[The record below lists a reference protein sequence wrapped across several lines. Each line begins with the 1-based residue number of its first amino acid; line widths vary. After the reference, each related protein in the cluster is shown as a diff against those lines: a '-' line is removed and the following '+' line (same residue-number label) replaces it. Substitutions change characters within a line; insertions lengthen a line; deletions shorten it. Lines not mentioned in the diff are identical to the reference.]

1 MAADDRKFITLTD
14 YLHEPVIH
22 YDRDCK
28 RTYLNPAAISLIG
41 EPAKDL
47 QGKTPSSL
55 RPSSVA
61 LQHYQER
68 ILGVIETGTDTEFDF
83 FLDRLPDGPN
93 VHTKVLRIRAVPEL
107 DSEGNVIGVLA
118 IAHDITALKLSEKR
132 LRALI
137 ENHPDHITRFDQ
149 HARYSYVSPSFT
161 ALFGIEESAL
171 LGKTLLECDQIA
183 TAAEREKIH
192 HAILQTLAQE
202 TSCTVESH
210 WPDDRIIE
218 LRLVQEKDAIGEV
231 SGVLC
236 ILRDITQQKHSEK
249 ALLTLNR
256 SLRLLSSANQMLIH
270 AENEQQLL
278 NDICQLV
285 IEYGGYALS
294 WVGYPEHGTYQPLRI
309 AAIAGKPQTH
319 KKTIALEQQTP
330 EISLAVKA
338 FQTGRVEIIQDYPSA
353 ARLSSLGEIA
363 SREGLLSCIALP
375 LLVTKQKVAK
385 QKVAKQAIGVLTI
398 YASRT
403 HAFSDEEV
411 TLLQELANDL
421 AFGIQSLRIKAEHR
435 EAEKKLEYLAHHDP
449 LTGLPNRLLLR
460 KRFEQFIQQSNKRD
474 HGIAMLFL
482 DMDNFKEIND
492 SFGHA
497 TGDALLIAVVW
508 RLERLLTEACILSRE
523 GGDEFVLLINN
534 TQASEIVAHTAQQIL
549 NAMQEPFEV
558 SGNTLHA
565 SFSIGISLYPTD
577 GKDFETLRK
586 NADAALYL
594 AKDCGRNTYRFFVT
608 QMNADAQK
616 RMRIQTDLHTALKN
630 NEFLLHYQPQIRLCD
645 GRISGIE
652 ALIRWQNADGQML
665 PPCEFIPIAEQSGL
679 IIQMGEWVLREA
691 CRQLAAWHQQ
701 GQTRLVV
708 AVNLSSHQFRHG
720 NIVETI
726 SAALH
731 DFGLPPEC
739 LELEL
744 TESILIQDTES
755 VINILHTLKH
765 IGVKLAIDDF
775 GTGYSSLSYLKQLSV
790 DKLKIDKSF
799 IRDLHQDKDSAEIV
813 RAIIQLGHILQ
824 LTVVAEGVET
834 QEQLAFLTHCQCDQI
849 QGYLFSRP
857 VAAEN
862 IPEILARVGMRV

>member
-28 RTYLNPAAISLIG
+28 RTYLNPAAIKLIG

-47 QGKTPSSL
+47 EGKTPSSL
-55 RPSSVA
+55 RPSSLA
-61 LQHYQER
+61 LQHYQEKIR
-68 ILGVIETGTDTEFDF
+68 SVIETGLDIEFDF

-107 DSEGNVIGVLA
+107 DSDGTVVGVLA

-161 ALFGIEESAL
+161 ALSGIEESTL
-171 LGKTLLECDQIA
+171 LGKTLLECEQIA

-192 HAILQTLAQE
+192 HAILQTLAHE

-210 WPDDRIIE
+210 WPHDRVIE
-218 LRLVQEKDAIGEV
+218 LRLVQEKDAIGEI

-249 ALLTLNR
+249 TLLTLNR
-256 SLRLLSSANQMLIH
+256 SLRLLSSCNQTLIH

-278 NDICQLV
+278 NDVCQLV
-285 IEYGGYALS
+285 IESGGYPLA
-294 WVGYPEHGTYQPLRI
+294 WVGYPDHGSYQPLRI
-309 AAIAGKPQTH
+309 AAIAGEGLTNS
-319 KKTIALEQQTP
+319 TTVALEQKTP

-338 FQTGRVEIIQDYPSA
+338 FQSGRVEIIQDYPNA
-353 ARLSSLGEIA
+353 ALLNNLGEMA

-375 LLVTKQKVAK
+375 LKVTKKT
-385 QKVAKQAIGVLTI
+385 IGVITI

-403 HAFSDEEV
+403 HAFSNEEV
-411 TLLQELANDL
+411 TLLDELANDL
-421 AFGIQSLRIKAEHR
+421 AFGIQSLRIRAEHR
-435 EAEKKLEYLAHHDP
+435 EAETKLEYLAHHDP

-460 KRFEQFIQQSNKRD
+460 KSFEQCIHQANKRD
-474 HGIAMLFL
+474 YGLAMLFL

-497 TGDALLIAVVW
+497 IGDALLIAVVR
-508 RLERLLTEACILSRE
+508 RLKSILSDACILSRE

-534 TQASEIVAHTAQQIL
+534 TQASDIPTQTAQQIL

-565 SFSIGISLYPTD
+565 SFSIGISLYPND

-594 AKDCGRNTYRFFVT
+594 AKDCGRNTYRFFVS

-731 DFGLPPEC
+731 DFGLQPQC

-755 VINILHTLKH
+755 VISTLHTLKQ

-862 IPEILARVGMRV
+862 ILEILARVGMRV

>member
-1 MAADDRKFITLTD
+1 MAADDRKFIMLTD
-14 YLHEPVIH
+14 FLHEPVIH

-28 RTYLNPAAISLIG
+28 RTYLNPAALKLIG

-47 QGKTPSSL
+47 EGKTPSSL
-55 RPSSVA
+55 RPSSLA

-68 ILGVIETGTDTEFDF
+68 IRAVIETGIEAEFDF

-93 VHTKVLRIRAVPEL
+93 VHTKVLRIHAVPEL
-107 DSEGNVIGVLA
+107 DTEGNVVGALA

-137 ENHPDHITRFDQ
+137 ENHPDHITRFDLQ
-149 HARYSYVSPSFT
+149 TRFSYVSPSVT
-161 ALFGIEESAL
+161 ALFGMDESTL
-171 LGKTLLECDQIA
+171 LGKTLLECEQIA
-183 TAAEREKIH
+183 TTAECEKIH
-192 HAILQTLAQE
+192 QAIGQTLQQE
-202 TSCTVESH
+202 TACTLESQ
-210 WPDDRIIE
+210 WPNDRVIE

-236 ILRDITQQKHSEK
+236 ILRDITQQKRSEK
-249 ALLTLNR
+249 TLLTLNR
-256 SLRLLSSANQMLIH
+256 SLRLLSSCNQTLIH
-270 AENEQQLL
+270 AANEQQLL
-278 NDICQLV
+278 NDICHLV
-285 IEYGGYALS
+285 IESGGYRLA
-294 WVGYPEHGTYQPLRI
+294 WVGYPEQGSYQPLRI
-309 AAIAGKPQTH
+309 AAMAGERLTNTQTI
-319 KKTIALEQQTP
+319 TLEQQTP

-338 FQTGRVEIIQDYPSA
+338 FQSGRVQIIQDYPNA
-353 ARLSSLGEIA
+353 ALLNSLGEMA
-363 SREGLLSCIALP
+363 SQEGLLSCIALP
-375 LLVTKQKVAK
+375 LQVAIQKNQKQKAAK
-385 QKVAKQAIGVLTI
+385 QTIGVITT

-403 HAFSDEEV
+403 HAFSPEEV
-411 TLLQELANDL
+411 TLLDELANDL
-421 AFGIQSLRIKAEHR
+421 AFGIQSLRIRAEHR
-435 EAEKKLEYLAHHDP
+435 DAETKLEYLAHHDP

-460 KRFEQFIQQSNKRD
+460 KRFEQFIQHANKREY
-474 HGIAMLFL
+474 GLAMLFL

-497 TGDALLIAVVW
+497 IGDALLIAVVG
-508 RLERLLTEACILSRE
+508 RLQRMLSEACILSRE

-534 TQASEIVAHTAQQIL
+534 TQAAETVAHTAQQIL
-549 NAMQEPFEV
+549 TAMQEPFEV

-565 SFSIGISLYPTD
+565 SFSIGISLYPDD

-594 AKDCGRNTYRFFVT
+594 AKDCGRNTYRFFVS

-630 NEFLLHYQPQIRLCD
+630 DEFLLHYQPQIRLCD

-652 ALIRWQNADGQML
+652 ALIRWQNADGKML
-665 PPCEFIPIAEQSGL
+665 PPAEFIPIAEQSGL
-679 IIQMGEWVLREA
+679 IIQMGQWVLREA
-691 CRQLAAWHQQ
+691 CRQLAAWHKQ
-701 GQTRLVV
+701 GHTHLVV

-726 SAALH
+726 RSALH
-731 DFGLPPEC
+731 DFGLPPRS

-755 VINILHTLKH
+755 VISTLHTLKQ

-834 QEQLAFLTHCQCDQI
+834 EQQLSFLTHCHCDQI

>member
-1 MAADDRKFITLTD
+1 MSTDDRKFIMLTD

-28 RTYLNPAAISLIG
+28 RTYLNPAAITLIG
-41 EPAKDL
+41 EPSKNL
-47 QGKTPSSL
+47 EGKTPSSL

-61 LQHYQER
+61 LQHYQEKIR
-68 ILGVIETGTDTEFDF
+68 GVIDTGLEAEFDF

-93 VHTKVLRIRAVPEL
+93 VHTKVLRIHAVPEL
-107 DSEGNVIGVLA
+107 DSAGKVVGALA

-137 ENHPDHITRFDQ
+137 ENHPDHIIRFDLQ
-149 HARYSYVSPSFT
+149 ARCSFVSPSFT
-161 ALFGIEESAL
+161 ASFGLEAADMLER
-171 LGKTLLECDQIA
+171 TLLDCDRVA
-183 TAAEREKIH
+183 TAAAREKIH
-192 HAILQTLAQE
+192 QAIWQTLQQE
-202 TSCTVESH
+202 TSCTLETD
-210 WPDDRIIE
+210 WPEDRIIE

-256 SLRLLSSANQMLIH
+256 SLRLLSSCNQTLIH
-270 AENEQQLL
+270 ATNEQQLI

-285 IEYGGYALS
+285 IDSGGYRLS
-294 WVGYPEHGTYQPLRI
+294 WVGYPDHGSYQPLRM
-309 AAIAGKPQTH
+309 AAMAGARLTG
-319 KKTIALEQQTP
+319 TIALEQQTP

-338 FQTGRVEIIQDYPSA
+338 FQSGRVQIIQDYPNA
-353 ARLSSLGEIA
+353 ALLSSLGDMA
-363 SREGLLSCIALP
+363 SQEGLLACIALP
-375 LLVTKQKVAK
+375 LKVAK
-385 QKVAKQAIGVLTI
+385 QTLGVMTI
-398 YASRT
+398 YAAHT
-403 HAFSDEEV
+403 HAFSADEV
-411 TLLQELANDL
+411 TLLDELANDL
-421 AFGIQSLRIKAEHR
+421 AFGIQSLRIRAEHR
-435 EAEKKLEYLAHHDP
+435 DAETKLEYLAHHDP
-449 LTGLPNRLLLR
+449 LTGLTNRLLLR
-460 KRFEQFIQQSNKRD
+460 KRFEQFIQQANQRD
-474 HGIAMLFL
+474 YGLAMLFL

-497 TGDALLIAVVW
+497 TGDALLIEVVR
-508 RLERLLTEACILSRE
+508 RLQRLLSEACILSRE

-534 TQASEIVAHTAQQIL
+534 TQASEIVTHTAQQIL
-549 NAMQEPFEV
+549 EAMQEPFEV
-558 SGNTLHA
+558 SNNTLHA
-565 SFSIGISLYPTD
+565 SFSIGISLYPND

-594 AKDCGRNTYRFFVT
+594 AKDCGRNTYRFFVS

-645 GRISGIE
+645 GRMSGIE

-665 PPCEFIPIAEQSGL
+665 SPAEFIPIAEQSGL
-679 IIQMGEWVLREA
+679 IIPMGQWVLREA

-701 GQTRLVV
+701 GHTHLVV

-720 NIVETI
+720 NIVDTI
-726 SAALH
+726 RSALH
-731 DFGLPPEC
+731 EFNLPPKS

-755 VINILHTLKH
+755 VINTLHTLKH

-799 IRDLHQDKDSAEIV
+799 ISDLHKDQDSAEIV

-834 QEQLAFLTHCQCDQI
+834 EQQLAFLTHCHCDQI
-849 QGYLFSRP
+849 QGYLLSRP

-862 IPEILARVGMRV
+862 IPEILARIGVSG

>member
-1 MAADDRKFITLTD
+1 MAADDRKFIMLTD
-14 YLHEPVIH
+14 FLHEPVIH

-28 RTYLNPAAISLIG
+28 RTYLNPAALKLIG

-47 QGKTPSSL
+47 EGKTPSSL
-55 RPSSVA
+55 RPSSIA
-61 LQHYQER
+61 LQHYQEKIR
-68 ILGVIETGTDTEFDF
+68 GVIETGVDVEFDF

-107 DSEGNVIGVLA
+107 DSDGNVVGALA

-149 HARYSYVSPSFT
+149 HARFSYVSPSFT
-161 ALFGIEESAL
+161 ALFGMEESSL
-171 LGKTLLECDQIA
+171 LGNTLLECEQIA

-192 HAILQTLAQE
+192 HAILQTLEQE
-202 TSCTVESH
+202 TSFTVESH
-210 WPDDRIIE
+210 WPHDRVIE
-218 LRLVQEKDAIGEV
+218 LRLVQEKDAIGEI

-236 ILRDITQQKHSEK
+236 ILRDITQQKRSEK
-249 ALLTLNR
+249 TLLTLNR
-256 SLRLLSSANQMLIH
+256 SLRLLSRCNQTLIH

-278 NDICQLV
+278 NDVCDLV
-285 IEYGGYALS
+285 IESGGYPLA
-294 WVGYPEHGTYQPLRI
+294 WVGYPDHGTYKPLRI
-309 AAIAGKPQTH
+309 AALAGEALTNS
-319 KKTIALEQQTP
+319 KTIALEQQTP

-338 FQTGRVEIIQDYPSA
+338 FQSGRVEIIQDYPA
-353 ARLSSLGEIA
+353 AALLNNLGNMA

-375 LLVTKQKVAK
+375 LKVAK
-385 QKVAKQAIGVLTI
+385 KTIGVITI
-398 YASRT
+398 YASQT
-403 HAFSDEEV
+403 HAFSNDEV
-411 TLLQELANDL
+411 SLLDELANDL
-421 AFGIQSLRIKAEHR
+421 AFGIQSLRIRAEHR
-435 EAEKKLEYLAHHDP
+435 NAETKLEYLAHHDP

-460 KRFEQFIQQSNKRD
+460 KRFDQFIQHANKRD
-474 HGIAMLFL
+474 YGLAMLFL

-497 TGDALLIAVVW
+497 TGDALLIAVVG
-508 RLERLLTEACILSRE
+508 RLQSMLSEACILSRE

-534 TQASEIVAHTAQQIL
+534 TQAADAVAHTAQQIL
-549 NAMQEPFEV
+549 IAMQEPFEV

-565 SFSIGISLYPTD
+565 SFSIGISLYPDD

-594 AKDCGRNTYRFFVT
+594 AKDCGRNTYRFFIS

-630 NEFLLHYQPQIRLCD
+630 DEFLLHYQPQIRLRD

-665 PPCEFIPIAEQSGL
+665 PPAEFIPIAEQSGL
-679 IIQMGEWVLREA
+679 IIQMGQWVLREA

-701 GQTRLVV
+701 GHTHLVV

-720 NIVETI
+720 NIVDTI

-834 QEQLAFLTHCQCDQI
+834 EQQLSFLTHCQCDQI

-857 VAAEN
+857 VGAEH

>member
-1 MAADDRKFITLTD
+1 MAADDRKFIMLTD
-14 YLHEPVIH
+14 FLHEPVIH
-22 YDRDCK
+22 YDLDCK
-28 RTYLNPAAISLIG
+28 RTYLNPAAINLIG

-47 QGKTPSSL
+47 EGKTPSSL
-55 RPSSVA
+55 RPTSFA
-61 LQHYQER
+61 LQDYQEKIR
-68 ILGVIETGTDTEFDF
+68 SVIETGMHVEFDF

-93 VHTKVLRIRAVPEL
+93 VHTKVLRINAVPEL
-107 DSEGNVIGVLA
+107 DSDGKVVGALA
-118 IAHDITALKLSEKR
+118 IAHDITALKLSKKR
-132 LRALI
+132 LSALI

-149 HARYSYVSPSFT
+149 QARYSYVSPSFT
-161 ALFGIEESAL
+161 SLFGIEESTL

-183 TAAEREKIH
+183 TATEREKIH
-192 HAILQTLAQE
+192 HAILQTLQQE
-202 TSCTVESH
+202 ASSTVESL
-210 WPDDRIIE
+210 WPNDRVIE
-218 LRLVQEKDAIGEV
+218 LRLVQEKDAIGEI

-249 ALLTLNR
+249 SLLTLNR
-256 SLRLLSSANQMLIH
+256 SLRLLSNCNQALIH

-278 NDICQLV
+278 NDICHLV
-285 IEYGGYALS
+285 IESGGYQLS

-309 AAIAGKPQTH
+309 AAIAGEGLT
-319 KKTIALEQQTP
+319 KTIALEQQTP

-338 FQTGRVEIIQDYPSA
+338 FQKGRVEIIQDYPSA

-363 SREGLLSCIALP
+363 SQEGLLSCIALP
-375 LLVTKQKVAK
+375 LKVAK
-385 QKVAKQAIGVLTI
+385 QIIGVLTI

-403 HAFSDEEV
+403 HAFSTEEV
-411 TLLQELANDL
+411 TLLNELANDV
-421 AFGIQSLRIKAEHR
+421 AFGIQSLRIRAEHR
-435 EAEKKLEYLAHHDP
+435 DAETKLEYLAHHDP

-460 KRFEQFIQQSNKRD
+460 KRFEHFIHHANKREY
-474 HGIAMLFL
+474 GLAMLFL

-497 TGDALLIAVVW
+497 TGDALLVEVVR
-508 RLERLLTEACILSRE
+508 RLERLLSETCILSRE
-523 GGDEFVLLINN
+523 GGDEFLLLINN
-534 TQASEIVAHTAQQIL
+534 TRSSDSVNQTAQQIL
-549 NAMQEPFEV
+549 EAMQEPFEV

-565 SFSIGISLYPTD
+565 SFSIGISLYPND
-577 GKDFETLRK
+577 GKDFDTLRK

-594 AKDCGRNTYRFFVT
+594 AKDCGRNTYRFFVA

-652 ALIRWQNADGQML
+652 ALIRWKSAEGQML
-665 PPCEFIPIAEQSGL
+665 PPSDFIPIAEQSGL
-679 IIQMGEWVLREA
+679 IIQMGQWVLREA
-691 CRQLAAWHQQ
+691 CRQLAEWHQQ
-701 GQTRLVV
+701 GQTHLVV
-708 AVNLSSHQFRHG
+708 AVNLSSQQFRHG
-720 NIVETI
+720 DIVETI
-726 SAALH
+726 SSALN
-731 DFGLPPEC
+731 DFGLPPQC

-755 VINILHTLKH
+755 VISTLHTLKH
-765 IGVKLAIDDF
+765 IGIKLAIDDF

-799 IRDLHQDKDSAEIV
+799 IHDLHKDQDSAEIV

-834 QEQLAFLTHCQCDQI
+834 EEQLAFLTHSHCDEI
-849 QGYLFSRP
+849 QGYLLSRP

-862 IPEILARVGMRV
+862 IPEVLARIGKPV

>member
-1 MAADDRKFITLTD
+1 MAADDRKFIMLTD

-28 RTYLNPAAISLIG
+28 RTYLNPAALKLIG
-41 EPAKDL
+41 EPSSQNL
-47 QGKTPSSL
+47 EGKTPSSL
-55 RPSSVA
+55 RPSSLA
-61 LQHYQER
+61 LQHYQEK
-68 ILGVIETGTDTEFDF
+68 ICGVIETGVDVEFDF

-93 VHTKVLRIRAVPEL
+93 VHTKVLRIHAVPEL
-107 DSEGNVIGVLA
+107 DSEGGVVGALA

-149 HARYSYVSPSFT
+149 QARFSYVSPSFT
-161 ALFGIEESAL
+161 ALFGIEESTL
-171 LGKTLLECDQIA
+171 LGKPLLECEQIA
-183 TAAEREKIH
+183 TTAEREKIH
-192 HAILQTLAQE
+192 HAIWQTLQQE
-202 TSCTVESH
+202 TSCTLESQ
-210 WPDDRIIE
+210 WPNDRVIE

-256 SLRLLSSANQMLIH
+256 SLRLLSSCNQMLIH
-270 AENEQQLL
+270 AANEQQLL

-285 IEYGGYALS
+285 VESGGYRLS
-294 WVGYPEHGTYQPLRI
+294 WVGYPDQGTYQPLRI
-309 AAIAGKPQTH
+309 AAMAGEPVT
-319 KKTIALEQQTP
+319 KTIALEQQTP

-338 FQTGRVEIIQDYPSA
+338 FQSGRVQIIQDYPNA
-353 ARLSSLGEIA
+353 ALLNNLGEMA
-363 SREGLLSCIALP
+363 SQEGLLSCIALP
-375 LLVTKQKVAK
+375 LQVAK
-385 QKVAKQAIGVLTI
+385 KIIGVITI
-398 YASRT
+398 YASQT
-403 HAFSDEEV
+403 HAFSQDEV
-411 TLLQELANDL
+411 TLLDELANDL
-421 AFGIQSLRIKAEHR
+421 AFGIQSLRIRAEHR
-435 EAEKKLEYLAHHDP
+435 DAETKLEYLAHHDP

-460 KRFEQFIQQSNKRD
+460 KRFEQFIQHANKRD
-474 HGIAMLFL
+474 YGLAMLFL

-497 TGDALLIAVVW
+497 TGDALLIEVVR
-508 RLERLLTEACILSRE
+508 RLQSLLTEACILSRE

-534 TQASEIVAHTAQQIL
+534 TQGSEIAAHTAQQIL
-549 NAMQEPFEV
+549 TAMQEPFEV

-565 SFSIGISLYPTD
+565 SFSIGISLYPDD

-630 NEFLLHYQPQIRLCD
+630 NEFLLHYQPQIRLRD

-665 PPCEFIPIAEQSGL
+665 PPAEFIPIAEQSGL
-679 IIQMGEWVLREA
+679 IIQMGQWVLREA

-701 GQTRLVV
+701 GHTHLVV

-726 SAALH
+726 RSALN
-731 DFGLPPEC
+731 DFGLPPRS

-755 VINILHTLKH
+755 VISTLHTLKQ

-834 QEQLAFLTHCQCDQI
+834 EQQLSFLTHCHCDQI

>member
-14 YLHEPVIH
+14 FLHEPVIH

-28 RTYLNPAAISLIG
+28 RTYLNPAAIKLIG
-41 EPAKDL
+41 EPSKDL
-47 QGKTPSSL
+47 EGKTPSSL
-55 RPSSVA
+55 RPSSQA
-61 LQHYQER
+61 LQHYQEKIR
-68 ILGVIETGTDTEFDF
+68 GVIETGVDVEFDF

-93 VHTKVLRIRAVPEL
+93 VHAKVLRIRAVPEL
-107 DSEGNVIGVLA
+107 DSEGKVVGVLA
-118 IAHDITALKLSEKR
+118 IAHDVTALKLNKKR
-132 LRALI
+132 LTALI
-137 ENHPDHITRFDQ
+137 ENHPDHITRFDLQ
-149 HARYSYVSPSFT
+149 ARYSYVSPSFT
-161 ALFGIEESAL
+161 ALLGIEESTL
-171 LGKTLLECDQIA
+171 LGKTLPECEQIA

-192 HAILQTLAQE
+192 QAIWQTLQQQ
-202 TSCTVESH
+202 TSCTLESH
-210 WPDDRIIE
+210 WPDDRVIE
-218 LRLVQEKDAIGEV
+218 LRLVQEKDAIGEI

-249 ALLTLNR
+249 TLLTLNR
-256 SLRLLSSANQMLIH
+256 SLRLLSSCNQTLIH

-278 NDICQLV
+278 NDICKLV
-285 IEYGGYALS
+285 IESGGYRLS
-294 WVGYPEHGTYQPLRI
+294 WVGYAERGTYQPLRI
-309 AAIAGKPQTH
+309 AALAGAGLTNPE
-319 KKTIALEQQTP
+319 TIALEQQTP

-338 FQTGRVEIIQDYPSA
+338 FHSGRVEIIQDYPSA
-353 ARLSSLGEIA
+353 AALNNLGEMA

-375 LLVTKQKVAK
+375 LKVAK
-385 QKVAKQAIGVLTI
+385 KTIGVITI
-398 YASRT
+398 YASQT

-411 TLLQELANDL
+411 TLLDELANDL
-421 AFGIQSLRIKAEHR
+421 AFGIQSLRIRAEHR
-435 EAEKKLEYLAHHDP
+435 DAETKLEYLAHHDP

-460 KRFEQFIQQSNKRD
+460 QRFDQCIHQANKRD
-474 HGIAMLFL
+474 YGLAMLFL

-497 TGDALLIAVVW
+497 TGDALLVEVVR
-508 RLERLLTEACILSRE
+508 RLERVLSESCILSRE
-523 GGDEFVLLINN
+523 GGDEFLLLINN
-534 TQASEIVAHTAQQIL
+534 THGSEIVTQTAQQIL

-565 SFSIGISLYPTD
+565 SFSIGISLYPSD

-594 AKDCGRNTYRFFVT
+594 AKDCGRNTFRFFVA

-616 RMRIQTDLHTALKN
+616 RMRIQTDMHTALKN
-630 NEFLLHYQPQIRLCD
+630 NEFLLHYQPQIRVCD

-652 ALIRWQNADGQML
+652 ALIRWQNAEGKML
-665 PPCEFIPIAEQSGL
+665 SPCEFIPIAEQSGM
-679 IIQMGEWVLREA
+679 IIQMGQWVLREA
-691 CRQLAAWHQQ
+691 CRQLAVWHQQ
-701 GQTRLVV
+701 GHTQLVV

-731 DFGLPPEC
+731 DYGLPPQC

-755 VINILHTLKH
+755 VISTLHTLKH

-799 IRDLHQDKDSAEIV
+799 IRDLNQDKDSAEIV

-824 LTVVAEGVET
+824 LMVVAEGVET
-834 QEQLAFLTHCQCDQI
+834 EEQLVYLANSYCDEM

-857 VAAEN
+857 VAAEH
-862 IPEILARVGMRV
+862 IPELLARLGTTN

>member
-28 RTYLNPAAISLIG
+28 RTYLNPAAIKLIG

-47 QGKTPSSL
+47 EGKTPSSL
-55 RPSSVA
+55 RPSSQA
-61 LQHYQER
+61 LQHYQEKIR
-68 ILGVIETGTDTEFDF
+68 GVIETGQDVEFDF

-107 DSEGNVIGVLA
+107 DNDGKVVGVLA

-137 ENHPDHITRFDQ
+137 ENHPDHIVRFDQ
-149 HARYSYVSPSFT
+149 QARYSYVSPSFT
-161 ALFGIEESAL
+161 ALFGIEESML
-171 LGKTLLECDQIA
+171 LGKTLLECEQIA

-192 HAILQTLAQE
+192 HAILQTLQQE
-202 TSCTVESH
+202 APCTLESQ
-210 WPDDRIIE
+210 WPDDRVIE
-218 LRLVQEKDAIGEV
+218 LRLVREKDAIGEI

-249 ALLTLNR
+249 ALLRLNR
-256 SLRLLSSANQMLIH
+256 SLRLLSNCNQTLIH
-270 AENEQQLL
+270 ADNEQQLL

-285 IEYGGYALS
+285 IESGGYQLA
-294 WVGYPEHGTYQPLRI
+294 WVGYPDHGTYQPLRI
-309 AAIAGKPQTH
+309 AAMAGESLKNAE
-319 KKTIALEQQTP
+319 TIALEQQTP

-338 FQTGRVEIIQDYPSA
+338 FQNGRVEIIQDYPTA
-353 ARLSSLGEIA
+353 ARLSCLGEIA
-363 SREGLLSCIALP
+363 SQEGLLSCIALP
-375 LLVTKQKVAK
+375 LIVAK
-385 QKVAKQAIGVLTI
+385 QTIGVITI

-411 TLLQELANDL
+411 TLLDELANDL
-421 AFGIQSLRIKAEHR
+421 AFGIRSLRIRAEHR
-435 EAEKKLEYLAHHDP
+435 EAETKLEYLAHHDP

-460 KRFEQFIQQSNKRD
+460 KRFEQFIHHANKRKY
-474 HGIAMLFL
+474 GLAMLFL

-492 SFGHA
+492 SYGHA
-497 TGDALLIAVVW
+497 TGDALLVEVVR
-508 RLERLLTEACILSRE
+508 RLQNILSDVCILSRE
-523 GGDEFVLLINN
+523 GGDEFMLLIHN
-534 TQASEIVAHTAQQIL
+534 TQDSDIPTQTAQQIL

-565 SFSIGISLYPTD
+565 SFSIGISLYPND

-726 SAALH
+726 SSALH
-731 DFGLPPEC
+731 DFGLPPQC

-755 VINILHTLKH
+755 VISTLHTLKQ

-862 IPEILARVGMRV
+862 ILEILARVGMRV

>member
-28 RTYLNPAAISLIG
+28 RTYINPAAEKLIG
-41 EPAKDL
+41 EPSKDL

-55 RPSSVA
+55 RPSSLA

-68 ILGVIETGTDTEFDF
+68 IRGVIETGLEAEFDF

-93 VHTKVLRIRAVPEL
+93 VHTKVLRIHAVPEL
-107 DSEGNVIGVLA
+107 DSDDQVVGALA

-149 HARYSYVSPSFT
+149 HARFSYVSPSFT
-161 ALFGIEESAL
+161 ALFGLEEATL
-171 LGKTLLECDQIA
+171 LGKPLLECDQIA
-183 TAAEREKIH
+183 TTAERKKIH
-192 HAILQTLAQE
+192 HAILQTLEQE
-202 TSCTVESH
+202 TACTLESH
-210 WPDDRIIE
+210 WPHDRVIE

-256 SLRLLSSANQMLIH
+256 SLRLLSSCNQALIH
-270 AENEQQLL
+270 AANEQQLIQ
-278 NDICQLV
+278 DICQLV
-285 IEYGGYALS
+285 IESGGYRLS
-294 WVGYPEHGTYQPLRI
+294 WVGYPDHNSYQPLRI
-309 AAIAGKPQTH
+309 AAIASEPLANTN
-319 KKTIALEQQTP
+319 TIAIEQQTP
-330 EISLAVKA
+330 EFSLAVKA
-338 FQTGRVEIIQDYPSA
+338 FQNGCVEIIQDYPGA
-353 ARLSSLGEIA
+353 ARLSHLGEAA
-363 SREGLLSCIALP
+363 SQEGLLSCIALP
-375 LLVTKQKVAK
+375 LQIAK
-385 QKVAKQAIGVLTI
+385 QKMAKQTLGVITI
-398 YASRT
+398 YASHT
-403 HAFSDEEV
+403 HAFSEEEV
-411 TLLQELANDL
+411 TLLDELANDL
-421 AFGIQSLRIKAEHR
+421 AFGIQSLRIRAEHR
-435 EAEKKLEYLAHHDP
+435 EAQTKLEYLAHHDP

-460 KRFEQFIQQSNKRD
+460 KRFEQFIHQANKRD
-474 HGIAMLFL
+474 YGLAMLFL

-497 TGDALLIAVVW
+497 TGDALLIAVVG
-508 RLERLLTEACILSRE
+508 RLERLLSEACILSRE

-534 TQASEIVAHTAQQIL
+534 THGSEIATQAAQQIL

-558 SGNTLHA
+558 NGNTLHA
-565 SFSIGISLYPTD
+565 SFSIGISLYPGD
-577 GKDFETLRK
+577 GSDFETLRK

-630 NEFLLHYQPQIRLCD
+630 DEFLLHYQPQIRLCN

-652 ALIRWQNADGQML
+652 ALIRWKNANGQML
-665 PPCEFIPIAEQSGL
+665 PPAEFIPIAEQTGL
-679 IIQMGEWVLREA
+679 IIQMGQWVLREA
-691 CRQLAAWHQQ
+691 CRQLSAWHQQ
-701 GQTRLVV
+701 GHTRLVV

-726 SAALH
+726 SATLH
-731 DFGLPPEC
+731 DFGLPPQC

-755 VINILHTLKH
+755 VISTLHTLKH

-775 GTGYSSLSYLKQLSV
+775 GTGYSSLSYLKRLSV

-799 IRDLHQDKDSAEIV
+799 IRDLHKDQDSAEIV

-824 LTVVAEGVET
+824 LTVIAEGVET
-834 QEQLAFLTHCQCDQI
+834 EQQLAFLTDSHCDEI

-862 IPEILARVGMRV
+862 IPEILARIGMTA

>member
-1 MAADDRKFITLTD
+1 MAADDRKFVTLTD

-28 RTYLNPAAISLIG
+28 RTYLNPAAIKLIG
-41 EPAKDL
+41 EPSKDL

-68 ILGVIETGTDTEFDF
+68 IRGVIETGTDTEFDF

-93 VHTKVLRIRAVPEL
+93 VHSKVLRIRAVP
-107 DSEGNVIGVLA
+107 DVDTDGNIIGALA

-149 HARYSYVSPSFT
+149 KARYSYVSPSFT
-161 ALFGIEESAL
+161 ALFGIEQSTL

-183 TAAEREKIH
+183 TTTEREKIH
-192 HAILQTLAQE
+192 HMILQTLQQE
-202 TSCTVESH
+202 TACTIESC
-210 WPDDRIIE
+210 WPHDRVIE

-249 ALLTLNR
+249 VLLTLNR
-256 SLRLLSSANQMLIH
+256 SLRLLSRGNQTLIH

-285 IEYGGYALS
+285 IESGGYPLA
-294 WVGYPEHGTYQPLRI
+294 WVGYPVHDNDQPLRI
-309 AAIAGKPQTH
+309 AAMAGDSQS
-319 KKTIALEQQTP
+319 KTMALEQQTA

-338 FQTGRVEIIQDYPSA
+338 FQSGRVQIIQDYHNA
-353 ARLSSLGEIA
+353 AMVSNLAEMA
-363 SREGLLSCIALP
+363 HQEGLRSCIALP
-375 LLVTKQKVAK
+375 LQVVKQT
-385 QKVAKQAIGVLTI
+385 IGVITI

-403 HAFSDEEV
+403 HAFSEEEV
-411 TLLQELANDL
+411 TLLNELADDL
-421 AFGIQSLRIKAEHR
+421 AFGIQSLRIRVEHR
-435 EAEKKLEYLAHHDP
+435 DAEIKLDYLAHHDP

-460 KRFEQFIQQSNKRD
+460 KRFEQFKQHANKRD
-474 HGIAMLFL
+474 HGLAMLFM
-482 DMDNFKEIND
+482 DMDNFKEVND
-492 SFGHA
+492 SYGHA
-497 TGDALLIAVVW
+497 TGDALLIEVVR
-508 RLERLLTEACILSRE
+508 RLQDLQTEASILSRE
-523 GGDEFVLLINN
+523 GGDEFVLLISN
-534 TQASEIVAHTAQQIL
+534 TQGAETVAHTAQQIL
-549 NAMQEPFEV
+549 TAMQAPFEV
-558 SGNTLHA
+558 NDNTLHA
-565 SFSIGISLYPTD
+565 SFSIGISLYPDD

-594 AKDCGRNTYRFFVT
+594 AKDCGRNTYRFFVS
-608 QMNADAQK
+608 QMNTDAQK

-630 NEFLLHYQPQIRLCD
+630 DEFLLHYQPQIRLCD
-645 GRISGIE
+645 GRIIGIE
-652 ALIRWQNADGQML
+652 ALIRWKNGNGQML
-665 PPCEFIPIAEQSGL
+665 PPSEFIPIAEKSGL
-679 IIQMGEWVLREA
+679 IIQIGQWVLREA
-691 CRQLAAWHQQ
+691 CRQLAVWHQQ
-701 GQTRLVV
+701 GYTHQVV
-708 AVNLSSHQFRHG
+708 AVNLSSQQFRHG

-731 DFGLPPEC
+731 EFGLPPKC

-744 TESILIQDTES
+744 TESLLIQDTES
-755 VINILHTLKH
+755 VISTLHMLKQV
-765 IGVKLAIDDF
+765 GVKLAIDDF

-834 QEQLAFLTHCQCDQI
+834 EQQLSFLSQCQCDQI

-857 VAAEN
+857 LGAEN
-862 IPEILARVGMRV
+862 IPDLLSRTGGPG

>member
-1 MAADDRKFITLTD
+1 MTADDRKFIMLTD

-28 RTYLNPAAISLIG
+28 RTYLNPAAIKLIG
-41 EPAKDL
+41 EPSKQL
-47 QGKTPSSL
+47 EGKTPSSL
-55 RPSSVA
+55 RPSSLA
-61 LQHYQER
+61 LQHYQEK
-68 ILGVIETGTDTEFDF
+68 ILGVIHTGLEAEFDF

-93 VHTKVLRIRAVPEL
+93 VHTKVLRIHAVPEL
-107 DSEGNVIGVLA
+107 DSEGNVVGALA

-137 ENHPDHITRFDQ
+137 ENHPDHIIRFDLQ
-149 HARYSYVSPSFT
+149 ARCSFVSPSFT
-161 ALFGIEESAL
+161 ASFGLETAAMLER
-171 LGKTLLECDQIA
+171 TLLDCDQVA
-183 TAAEREKIH
+183 TAAAREKIH
-192 HAILQTLAQE
+192 QAIWQTLQQE
-202 TSCTVESH
+202 TSCTLETD
-210 WPDDRIIE
+210 WPEDRIIE

-236 ILRDITQQKHSEK
+236 ILRDITQQKRSEQ

-256 SLRLLSSANQMLIH
+256 SLRLLSSCNQTLIH
-270 AENEQQLL
+270 AVNEQQLI

-285 IEYGGYALS
+285 IESGGYRLS
-294 WVGYPEHGTYQPLRI
+294 WVGYPDNGSYQPLRM
-309 AAIAGKPQTH
+309 AAMAGARVTG
-319 KKTIALEQQTP
+319 TIALEQQTP

-338 FQTGRVEIIQDYPSA
+338 FQTGRVQIIQDYPNA
-353 ARLSSLGEIA
+353 ALLNSLGEMA
-363 SREGLLSCIALP
+363 SQEGLLACIALP
-375 LLVTKQKVAK
+375 LKVAK
-385 QKVAKQAIGVLTI
+385 QTLGVMTI
-398 YASRT
+398 YAAHT
-403 HAFSDEEV
+403 HAFSADEV
-411 TLLQELANDL
+411 TLLDELANDL
-421 AFGIQSLRIKAEHR
+421 AFGIQSLRIRAEHR
-435 EAEKKLEYLAHHDP
+435 ESETKLEYLAHHDP

-460 KRFEQFIQQSNKRD
+460 KRFEQFIQQANQRD
-474 HGIAMLFL
+474 YGLAMLFL

-497 TGDALLIAVVW
+497 TGDALLIEVVR
-508 RLERLLTEACILSRE
+508 RLQHLLSQACILSRE

-534 TQASEIVAHTAQQIL
+534 THGPESVTHSAQQIL

-565 SFSIGISLYPTD
+565 SFSIGISLYPDD

-586 NADAALYL
+586 NSDAALYL
-594 AKDCGRNTYRFFVT
+594 AKDCGRNTYRFFVS
-608 QMNADAQK
+608 QMNSDAQK

-630 NEFLLHYQPQIRLCD
+630 NEFLLHYQPQICLCD

-652 ALIRWQNADGQML
+652 ALIRWKNTDGQML
-665 PPCEFIPIAEQSGL
+665 SPAEFIPIAEQSGL
-679 IIQMGEWVLREA
+679 IIPMGQWVLREA

-701 GQTRLVV
+701 GHTHLTV
-708 AVNLSSHQFRHG
+708 AVNLSSQQFRHG

-726 SAALH
+726 QSALH
-731 DFGLPPEC
+731 DFSLPPQS

-744 TESILIQDTES
+744 TESLLIQDTES
-755 VINILHTLKH
+755 VISTLHILKH

-799 IRDLHQDKDSAEIV
+799 ISDLHTDQDSAEIV

-834 QEQLAFLTHCQCDQI
+834 EQQLAFLSHAHCDQI

-862 IPEILARVGMRV
+862 IPEILARVGITG

>member
-1 MAADDRKFITLTD
+1 MTADDRKFIMLTD

-22 YDRDCK
+22 YDKDCK
-28 RTYLNPAAISLIG
+28 RTYLNPAALKLIG
-41 EPAKDL
+41 EPSQNL
-47 QGKTPSSL
+47 EGKTPSSL
-55 RPSSVA
+55 RPGSLA

-68 ILGVIETGTDTEFDF
+68 IRDVIATGVEAEFDF

-93 VHTKVLRIRAVPEL
+93 VHTKVLRIHAVPEL
-107 DSEGNVIGVLA
+107 DHDGNVVGALA
-118 IAHDITALKLSEKR
+118 IAHDITAFKLSEKR

-137 ENHPDHITRFDQ
+137 ENHPDHIARFDQ
-149 HARYSYVSPSFT
+149 HARCSYVSPSFT
-161 ALFGIEESAL
+161 TLFGIEESTL
-171 LGKTLLECDQIA
+171 LGKTLPECELIA
-183 TAAEREKIH
+183 TPAEREKIH
-192 HAILQTLAQE
+192 HAIWQTLAQE
-202 TSCTVESH
+202 TSCTLVSEWS
-210 WPDDRIIE
+210 DDRVIE

-236 ILRDITQQKHSEK
+236 ILRDITPQKRSEK

-256 SLRLLSSANQMLIH
+256 SLHLRSSCNQMLIH
-270 AENEQQLL
+270 AANEQQLL
-278 NDICQLV
+278 NDICHWLV
-285 IEYGGYALS
+285 ESGGYSLS
-294 WVGYPEHGTYQPLRI
+294 WIGYPAHGTYQHLHI
-309 AAIAGKPQTH
+309 AAMAGGVGMTH
-319 KKTIALEQQTP
+319 SKTVALEQQTP

-338 FQTGRVEIIQDYPSA
+338 FQNTRVEIIQDYPGVA
-353 ARLSSLGEIA
+353 PLSNLGEMA
-363 SREGLLSCIALP
+363 SREGLLACIALP
-375 LLVTKQKVAK
+375 LKVANRT
-385 QKVAKQAIGVLTI
+385 IGVITI
-398 YASRT
+398 YASHT
-403 HAFSDEEV
+403 HAFAKEEV
-411 TLLQELANDL
+411 ILLNELASDL
-421 AFGIQSLRIKAEHR
+421 AFGIQSLRIRAEHR
-435 EAEKKLEYLAHHDP
+435 EAETKLEHLAHHDT

-460 KRFEQFIQQSNKRD
+460 KRFEQCIQQANKREY
-474 HGIAMLFL
+474 GLAMLFL

-497 TGDALLIAVVW
+497 TGDALLIEVVR
-508 RLERLLTEACILSRE
+508 RLERLLSETCILSRE

-534 TQASEIVAHTAQQIL
+534 TPDAEIVTHTAQQVL
-549 NAMQEPFEV
+549 DVMQEPFEV

-565 SFSIGISLYPTD
+565 SFSIGISLYPDD

-594 AKDCGRNTYRFFVT
+594 AKDCGRNTYRYFVA

-645 GRISGIE
+645 GRIRGVE
-652 ALIRWQNADGQML
+652 ALIRWKNADGQML

-679 IIQMGEWVLREA
+679 IIQMGQWVLREA
-691 CRQLAAWHQQ
+691 CRQLAIWHQQ
-701 GQTRLVV
+701 GQSHLTV
-708 AVNLSSHQFRHG
+708 AVNLSSQQFRHG
-720 NIVETI
+720 NIIDTI
-726 SAALH
+726 RSALH
-731 DFGLPPEC
+731 EFSLPPQS

-755 VINILHTLKH
+755 VISTLHTLKH
-765 IGVKLAIDDF
+765 MGVKLAIDDF

-790 DKLKIDKSF
+790 DKLKIDKAF
-799 IRDLHQDKDSAEIV
+799 IHDLHQDQDSAEIV

-834 QEQLAFLTHCQCDQI
+834 EAQLSFLTHSHCDEI

-862 IPEILARVGMRV
+862 IPEILTRVGVISPS

>member
-1 MAADDRKFITLTD
+1 MAADDRKFIMLTD

-22 YDRDCK
+22 YDRDCQ
-28 RTYLNPAAISLIG
+28 RTYLNPAAIKLIG

-61 LQHYQER
+61 LQNYQEKIR
-68 ILGVIETGTDTEFDF
+68 GVIETGTDTEFDF

-93 VHTKVLRIRAVPEL
+93 VHTKVLRIHAVPEL
-107 DSEGNVIGVLA
+107 DSDNNVVGALA

-161 ALFGIEESAL
+161 ALFGIEESTL
-171 LGKTLLECDQIA
+171 LGKTLLESDLIA
-183 TAAEREKIH
+183 TPAERKKIH
-192 HAILQTLAQE
+192 HAILQTLEQE
-202 TSCTVESH
+202 TACAIESH
-210 WPDDRIIE
+210 WPHDRVIE

-236 ILRDITQQKHSEK
+236 ILRDITQQKQSEK
-249 ALLTLNR
+249 AMLTLNR
-256 SLRLLSSANQMLIH
+256 SLRLLSSCNQTLIH
-270 AENEQQLL
+270 AENEQHLL

-285 IEYGGYALS
+285 IDAGGYPLA
-294 WVGYPEHGTYQPLRI
+294 WVGYPNYGSYQPLRI
-309 AAIAGKPQTH
+309 AAIAGQTLA
-319 KKTIALEQQTP
+319 KTMVLEQQTP

-338 FQTGRVEIIQDYPSA
+338 FQSEHVEIIQDYPNA
-353 ARLSSLGEIA
+353 ARLNNLGDLA
-363 SREGLLSCIALP
+363 SQEGLLSCIALP
-375 LLVTKQKVAK
+375 LKVAK
-385 QKVAKQAIGVLTI
+385 QTIGVITI

-403 HAFSDEEV
+403 YAFSDEEV
-411 TLLQELANDL
+411 TLLDELANDL
-421 AFGIQSLRIKAEHR
+421 AFGIQSLRIRAEHR
-435 EAEKKLEYLAHHDP
+435 DAETKLEYLAHHDP

-460 KRFEQFIQQSNKRD
+460 KRFEQFIHQANKREY
-474 HGIAMLFL
+474 GLAMLFL

-497 TGDALLIAVVW
+497 IGDALLKEVVR
-508 RLERLLTEACILSRE
+508 RLERMLSEACMLSRE

-534 TQASEIVAHTAQQIL
+534 AQAPDIVTQTAQQIL

-565 SFSIGISLYPTD
+565 SFSIGISLYPND

-630 NEFLLHYQPQIRLCD
+630 NEFLLHYQPQIRLSD

-665 PPCEFIPIAEQSGL
+665 PPSEFIPIAEQSGL
-679 IIQMGEWVLREA
+679 IIQMGQWVLREA

-701 GQTRLVV
+701 GQTQLVV

-726 SAALH
+726 SSALH
-731 DFGLPPEC
+731 DFGLPPQC

-755 VINILHTLKH
+755 VISTLHTLKH

-775 GTGYSSLSYLKQLSV
+775 GTGYSSLSYLKRLSV

-799 IRDLHQDKDSAEIV
+799 IRDLHKDQDSAEIV

-824 LTVVAEGVET
+824 LTVIAEGVET
-834 QEQLAFLTHCQCDQI
+834 EQQLAFLTDSHCDEI

-857 VAAEN
+857 VAAEY
-862 IPEILARVGMRV
+862 IPEILARIGMTA

>member
-1 MAADDRKFITLTD
+1 MAADDRKFIMLTD
-14 YLHEPVIH
+14 FLHEPVIH
-22 YDRDCK
+22 YDKDCK
-28 RTYLNPAAISLIG
+28 RTYINPAAEKLVG

-55 RPSSVA
+55 RPSSTA
-61 LQHYQER
+61 LQEYQER
-68 ILGVIETGTDTEFDF
+68 IRGVIETGTDTEFDF

-93 VHTKVLRIRAVPEL
+93 VHTKVLRIHAVPEL
-107 DSEGNVIGVLA
+107 DSDNNVVGALA

-161 ALFGIEESAL
+161 ALLGIEESAL
-171 LGKTLLECDQIA
+171 LGKNLLECHQVA
-183 TAAEREKIH
+183 TPAEREKIH
-192 HAILQTLAQE
+192 HAILQTLAQG
-202 TSCTVESH
+202 TAYTIESH
-210 WPDDRIIE
+210 WPSDRVIE

-236 ILRDITQQKHSEK
+236 ILRDISQQKHSEK
-249 ALLTLNR
+249 TLLALNR
-256 SLRLLSSANQMLIH
+256 SLRLLSSCNQTLIH

-285 IEYGGYALS
+285 IESGGYRLS

-309 AAIAGKPQTH
+309 AAIAHEPLANTN
-319 KKTIALEQQTP
+319 TITLEQQTP

-338 FQTGRVEIIQDYPSA
+338 FQSGRIQIIQDYPNA
-353 ARLSSLGEIA
+353 ALLNSLGEMA
-363 SREGLLSCIALP
+363 SQEGLLSCIALP
-375 LLVTKQKVAK
+375 LKVAK
-385 QKVAKQAIGVLTI
+385 QPIGVITL

-403 HAFSDEEV
+403 HAFSQEEV
-411 TLLQELANDL
+411 TLLDELANDL
-421 AFGIQSLRIKAEHR
+421 AFGIQSLRIKAEHQ

-460 KRFEQFIQQSNKRD
+460 KRFEQFLHHANKREY
-474 HGIAMLFL
+474 GLAMLFL

-497 TGDALLIAVVW
+497 TGDALLIGVVR
-508 RLERLLTEACILSRE
+508 RLERLLSEACILSRE

-534 TQASEIVAHTAQQIL
+534 TQASEMVAQTAQQIL
-549 NAMQEPFEV
+549 SAMQEPFEV
-558 SGNTLHA
+558 NGNTLHA
-565 SFSIGISLYPTD
+565 SFSIGISLYPGD

-594 AKDCGRNTYRFFVT
+594 AKDCGRNTYRFFVS

-645 GRISGIE
+645 GRISGLE

-665 PPCEFIPIAEQSGL
+665 PPCEFIPVAEQSGL
-679 IIQMGEWVLREA
+679 IIQMGQWVLREA

-701 GQTRLVV
+701 GHTHLVV

-726 SAALH
+726 RSALH
-731 DFGLPPEC
+731 DFRLPPQC

-744 TESILIQDTES
+744 TESILIQDTDS
-755 VINILHTLKH
+755 VISTLHTLKR

-790 DKLKIDKSF
+790 DKLKIDQSF

-834 QEQLAFLTHCQCDQI
+834 EEQLAFLSQSHCDQM

-857 VAAEN
+857 VAAEH
-862 IPEILARVGMRV
+862 IPEILARVGVKN

>member
-1 MAADDRKFITLTD
+1 MAADDRKFIMLTD

-22 YDRDCK
+22 YDRDCQ
-28 RTYLNPAAISLIG
+28 RTYLNPAAIKLIG

-61 LQHYQER
+61 LQHYQEKIR
-68 ILGVIETGTDTEFDF
+68 GVIETGTDTEFDF

-93 VHTKVLRIRAVPEL
+93 VHTKVLRIHAVPEL
-107 DSEGNVIGVLA
+107 DNDNNVVGALA

-161 ALFGIEESAL
+161 ALFGIEESTL
-171 LGKTLLECDQIA
+171 LGKTLLESDQIA
-183 TAAEREKIH
+183 TPAERKKIH
-192 HAILQTLAQE
+192 HAILQTLEQE
-202 TSCTVESH
+202 TACTIESH
-210 WPDDRIIE
+210 WPHDRVIE

-236 ILRDITQQKHSEK
+236 ILRDITQQKQSEK
-249 ALLTLNR
+249 AMLTLNR
-256 SLRLLSSANQMLIH
+256 SLRLLSSCNQTLIH
-270 AENEQQLL
+270 AENEQHLL

-285 IEYGGYALS
+285 IESGGYPLA
-294 WVGYPEHGTYQPLRI
+294 WVGYPNYGTYQPLRI
-309 AAIAGKPQTH
+309 AAMAGQKLT
-319 KKTIALEQQTP
+319 KTIALEQQTP

-338 FQTGRVEIIQDYPSA
+338 FQTERVEIIQDYPNA
-353 ARLSSLGEIA
+353 ARLSNLGDLA
-363 SREGLLSCIALP
+363 SQEGLLSCIALP
-375 LLVTKQKVAK
+375 LKVAK
-385 QKVAKQAIGVLTI
+385 QTIGVITI

-403 HAFSDEEV
+403 YAFSDEEV
-411 TLLQELANDL
+411 TLLDELANDL
-421 AFGIQSLRIKAEHR
+421 AFGIQSLRIRAEHR
-435 EAEKKLEYLAHHDP
+435 DAETKLEYLAHHDP

-460 KRFEQFIQQSNKRD
+460 KRFEQFIHQANKREY
-474 HGIAMLFL
+474 GLAMLFL

-497 TGDALLIAVVW
+497 IGDALLKEVVR
-508 RLERLLTEACILSRE
+508 RLERMLSEACMLSRE

-534 TQASEIVAHTAQQIL
+534 AQASDIVTQTAQQIL

-565 SFSIGISLYPTD
+565 SFSIGISLYPND

-630 NEFLLHYQPQIRLCD
+630 NEFLLHYQPQIRLSD

-665 PPCEFIPIAEQSGL
+665 PPSEFIPIAEQSGL
-679 IIQMGEWVLREA
+679 IIQMGQWVLREA
-691 CRQLAAWHQQ
+691 CRQLAVWHQQ
-701 GQTRLVV
+701 GQTQLVV

-731 DFGLPPEC
+731 DFGLPPQC

-755 VINILHTLKH
+755 VISTLHTLKH

-775 GTGYSSLSYLKQLSV
+775 GTGYSSLSYLKRLSV

-799 IRDLHQDKDSAEIV
+799 IRDLHKDQDSSEIV

-824 LTVVAEGVET
+824 LTVIAEGVET
-834 QEQLAFLTHCQCDQI
+834 EQQLAFLTDSHCDEI

-862 IPEILARVGMRV
+862 IPEILARIGMTA